1 MLESIFKLVSGSN
14 AQIPMAALVVFL
26 IFSVVMFVIAS
37 INKRPI
43 ELNFGILKL
52 HYGKPETP
60 ISEHTD
66 IGRIVDYAIGKMC
79 EINKLDSGVFVRQMN
94 FFDEK
99 MVEVKTLMV
108 DEFATL
114 LSKKLTKPST
124 VRVEQEFR
132 TYKMLVDL
140 MLESIKVHIFK
151 KSMEVNHLD
160 SKSIEEWDSFVDRKI
175 NLIFASAKTFLDDN
189 YPEDVLVDRNE
200 LDDLNDRLYN
210 RIRTLFVL
218 AFRHAREVRVEHNEK
233 IAVLKTT
240 MDEEIKKESHKT
252 A

>member
-14 AQIPMAALVVFL
+14 AQIPIAAFVVFL
-26 IFSVVMFVIAS
+26 IFSVVMFIIAS

-52 HYGKPETP
+52 NYGKSEVPV
-60 ISEHTD
+60 IEHTD
-66 IGRIVDYAIGKMC
+66 VGRVVDYAIGKMC
-79 EINKLDSGVFVRQMN
+79 EINKLESGVFVRQMN

-99 MVEVKTLMV
+99 MVEVKTILV
-108 DEFATL
+108 DEFASIL
-114 LSKKLTKPST
+114 AKKLSKPST

-140 MLESIKVHIFK
+140 MLESIKINIIK
-151 KSMEVNHLD
+151 KSMEANHLD
-160 SKSIEEWDSFVDRKI
+160 SKSVEEWETFIDRKI
-175 NLIFASAKTFLDDN
+175 NLIFAAAKTFLDDN
-189 YPEDVLVDRNE
+189 YPEEVLVDRNE

-210 RIRTLFVL
+210 KIRTLFVA
-218 AFRHAREVRVEHNEK
+218 AFRHAREVRIEHNEK
-233 IAVLKTT
+233 IAVLRTAL
-240 MDEEIKKESHKT
+240 DEEIKKESTKS